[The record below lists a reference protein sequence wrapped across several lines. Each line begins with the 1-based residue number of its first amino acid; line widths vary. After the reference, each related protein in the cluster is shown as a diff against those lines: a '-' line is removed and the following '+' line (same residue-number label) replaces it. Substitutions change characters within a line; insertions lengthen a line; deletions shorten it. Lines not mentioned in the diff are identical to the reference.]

1 MISEWAATMRV
12 AFYARV
18 STDDQSLENQL
29 QALQGVVDKRGWQ
42 VVETY
47 TDFGISGAKGRLQR
61 PGLDRL
67 CKDAQRGRFDLVA
80 AWSIDRLGRS
90 LADLLNTLS
99 LFDACHIDLYLDR
112 QAIDTSM
119 PMGRLVFQVI
129 GAFGE
134 FERSMIRDRVKAGM
148 KRAVAAGKRV
158 GRPTTDAALLAQAK
172 AELAKGTGVLKTARI
187 IGIGTSTVQRLR
199 NEMRAESRA

>member
-1 MISEWAATMRV
+1 MRA

-29 QALQGVVDKRGWQ
+29 QALQGVADKRGWQ
-42 VVETY
+42 VVEVY
-47 TDFGISGAKGRLQR
+47 SDFAISGTKGRLQR

-99 LFDACHIDLYLDR
+99 LFDACHIDLYLD
-112 QAIDTSM
+112 QAGD
-119 PMGRLVFQVI
+119 GRLNRH
-129 GAFGE
+129 GLWT
-134 FERSMIRDRVKAGM
+134 DRHHRM
-148 KRAVAAGKRV
+148 
-158 GRPTTDAALLAQAK
+158 
-172 AELAKGTGVLKTARI
+172 
-187 IGIGTSTVQRLR
+187 
-199 NEMRAESRA
+199 SRAAP

>member
-1 MISEWAATMRV
+1 MVSEWAATMRV

-29 QALQGVVDKRGWQ
+29 QALQAVADKRGWQ
-42 VVETY
+42 VVEVY
-47 TDFGISGAKGRLQR
+47 SDFAISGAKGRLQR

-134 FERSMIRDRVKAGM
+134 FERSMIRERVIAGM
-148 KRAVAAGKRV
+148 RRAVASGKRI
-158 GRPTTDAALLAQAK
+158 GRPTTDATLLDRAK
-172 AELAKGTGVLKTARI
+172 AELAKGTGIVKTARI
-187 IGIGTSTVQRLR
+187 IGIGVGTVQRIK